1 MIFQAIKVI
10 FVKILIK
17 MSASAIIHQ
26 QPIISTE
33 KKIISWNEFKKRYL
47 SREDAFKYEWVNG
60 IAVKT
65 RRSMDK
71 SQFFIYENLLEI
83 FDQLRFD
90 KRING
95 RLISEGDTF
104 FAGNHRRPDIAYFT
118 HEQIRAAKE
127 GHNIVP
133 LFVIEVIST
142 NDQMNLVHE
151 KMEDYRNAE
160 VPVVW
165 HILPKR
171 KEVHVYL
178 YGKNMTIC
186 KGEEVCSAAPV
197 LPDFNITV
205 NQVFK

>member
-1 MIFQAIKVI
+1 M
-10 FVKILIK
+10 
-17 MSASAIIHQ
+17 
-26 QPIISTE
+26 
-33 KKIISWNEFKKRYL
+33 
-47 SREDAFKYEWVNG
+47 
-60 IAVKT
+60 
-65 RRSMDK
+65 
-71 SQFFIYENLLEI
+71 
-83 FDQLRFD
+83 
-90 KRING
+90 
-95 RLISEGDTF
+95 
-104 FAGNHRRPDIAYFT
+104 
-118 HEQIRAAKE
+118 
-127 GHNIVP
+127 P

-205 NQVFK
+205 NTG